1 MAKEELIAPRYRLK
15 VKQRLAIV
23 RWAMEHGIKPAGARF
38 GLDRKTIREWRDR
51 YRAQGLG
58 GLIPTYPERR
68 KSRLPAEVV
77 VLIEHARRELQY
89 GAARTRIWLRRV
101 HQKNVPMATIAR
113 TFVRLG
119 LPYLPRGRKRTPR
132 PRQLKLFEKPN
143 PGDSVQMDVKVVK
156 LAGRKA
162 YQYTA
167 IDDCT
172 RFRVLRLY
180 RELNQR
186 SSVEFLGEVRRA
198 LPFPIHKLQCD
209 NGTEFALTFALT
221 VQEAGIR
228 LRYIRPRQPQ
238 QNGKVERSHR
248 IDTEEFWRREAPPDF
263 MTALPALQ
271 AWERRYNFA
280 RFSVA
285 LKGETPAEK
294 LQRLLPDVKVA

>member
-1 MAKEELIAPRYRLK
+1 MAKKGLIQPRYRLK

-23 RWAMEHGIKPAGARF
+23 LWAVEHGIKPAGARF
-38 GLDRKTIREWRDR
+38 GLDRKTILEWRDR

-58 GLIPTYPERR
+58 GLVPTYPERR
-68 KSRLPAEVV
+68 QSRLPEEVV
-77 VLIEHARRELQY
+77 ALIEHARRELQY

-101 HQKNVPMATIAR
+101 HQKNVPMATISR

-119 LPYLPRGRKRTPR
+119 LPHLPRGRKRAPR
-132 PRQLKLFEKPN
+132 PRQLKLFEKPH
-143 PGDSVQMDVKVVK
+143 PGDSVQVDVKVVK

-162 YQYTA
+162 FQYTA

-186 SSVEFLGEVRRA
+186 SSVDFFAQVRRA
-198 LPFPIHKLQCD
+198 LPFPIRKLQCD
-209 NGTEFALTFALT
+209 NGTEFSLSFALT
-221 VQEAGIR
+221 VQAAGVK

-248 IDTEEFWRREAPPDF
+248 IDAEEFWRREAPPDF
-263 MTALPALQ
+263 MAAVPALH
-271 AWERRYNFA
+271 AWERRYHFE

-294 LQRLLPDVKVA
+294 LQRLLPDLKVA

>member
-1 MAKEELIAPRYRLK
+1 

-23 RWAMEHGIKPAGARF
+23 LWAMEHGIKPASARF

-51 YRAQGLG
+51 YRTQGLV
-58 GLIPTYPERR
+58 GLIPTYPKRR
-68 KSRLPAEVV
+68 KSRVPADVV
-77 VLIEHARRELQY
+77 ALIAHARRELQY
-89 GAARTRIWLRRV
+89 GAARSRIRLRRV
-101 HQKNVPMATIAR
+101 HQKNVPMATISR
-113 TFVRLG
+113 TFVRLE
-119 LPYLPRGRKRTPR
+119 LPYLPHSRKRAPR
-132 PRQLKLFEKPN
+132 PRQLTLFEKPR

-186 SSVEFLGEVRRA
+186 SSMDFLGEVRRA
-198 LPFPIHKLQCD
+198 LLLSIDKLQCD
-209 NGTEFALTFALT
+209 NGTEFSLAFALT

-248 IDTEEFWRREAPPDF
+248 TDNEEFWRRGAPPDF
-263 MTALPALQ
+263 TTALPALQ
-271 AWERRYNFA
+271 AWEHRYNFD

-294 LQRLLPDVKVA
+294 LQRLLPAAKVA